1 MNAEGC
7 AVRRLGEVVM
17 DLYEV
22 IGARRSVRAFSPQ
35 PVEREKLDRIFAA
48 AAAAP
53 SAMNL
58 QPWHFHVAMG
68 AAREVV
74 GRTMAQST
82 LHLREYIG
90 ILPQEKLDFAERFY
104 ADLGQAPLVVA
115 VSAPIMAEDL
125 DKLNTYIGVGCA
137 MENMLLAAT
146 AEDLACCSLTFSF
159 WVRDDLA
166 TVFALP
172 EDREV
177 VALILVGYPVEKPL
191 APSHNMDVVTYLD

>member
-1 MNAEGC
+1 
-7 AVRRLGEVVM
+7 M

-35 PVEREKLDRIFAA
+35 PVEREKLDRLFSA

-53 SAMNL
+53 SAMNS
-58 QPWHFHVAMG
+58 QPWHFHVATG
-68 AAREVV
+68 ATRESV
-74 GRTMAQST
+74 GHTMAQST

-90 ILPQEKLDFAERFY
+90 ILPQAKLDFAERFY

-115 VSAPIMAEDL
+115 VSAPIMTDDL
-125 DKLNTYIGVGCA
+125 DKLNTYISVGCA

-166 TVFALP
+166 AAFALP
-172 EDREV
+172 QDREV
-177 VALILVGYPVEKPL
+177 VALVLIGYPVEKPV
-191 APSHNMDVVTYLD
+191 APPHNMDVVTYLD